1 MKKEKETENEKR
13 NKARKSSEERKHKN
27 GKKNLKIVV
36 KTDPSY
42 LGWSIY
48 GLLAAHFGDF
58 F

>member
-1 MKKEKETENEKR
+1 MRKEKETENEKR
-13 NKARKSSEERKHKN
+13 KKARKSSEEIKQKK
-27 GKKNLKIVV
+27 GKNLKIVV

>member
-13 NKARKSSEERKHKN
+13 KKARKSSEEIKQKK
-27 GKKNLKIVV
+27 GKNLKIVV

>member
-1 MKKEKETENEKR
+1 MKKQKETENEKR
-13 NKARKSSEERKHKN
+13 KKARKSSEEIKQKK
-27 GKKNLKIVV
+27 GKNLKIVV